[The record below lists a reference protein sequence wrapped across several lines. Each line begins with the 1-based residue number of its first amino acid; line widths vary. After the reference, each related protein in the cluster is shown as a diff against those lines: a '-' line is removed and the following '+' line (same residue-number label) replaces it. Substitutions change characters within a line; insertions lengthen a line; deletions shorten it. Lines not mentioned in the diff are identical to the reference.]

1 MSLDCRSLVLEDNA
15 FPSGAKIDYINI
27 SGELGSVA
35 ANAFYG
41 VSTTIVY
48 PANGTKWGE
57 HKGEGFGGSLVW
69 ESYDNH
75 VHDYKTTVVAPTC
88 SARGYT
94 VYECKSCTERFNA
107 SFVAQLGHSFVNG
120 VCSVCGAKNPFVD
133 IDAKGRH
140 IYFTDAILW
149 AAEKGITTGTS
160 ETTFEPGA
168 TVTRAQFVTFL
179 WRYLDRPVYG
189 TFNPFT
195 DVSSSSVFAPAIL
208 WAYENGGKTATSFD
222 PNAVCTR
229 GQIVTFL
236 YRADN
241 SEK

>member
-88 SARGYT
+88 SATTCARVQVPSGSK
-94 VYECKSCTERFNA
+94 VVSEVPVVIPFSAAQSIA
-107 SFVAQLGHSFVNG
+107 SV
-120 VCSVCGAKNPFVD
+120 K
-133 IDAKGRH
+133 
-140 IYFTDAILW
+140 
-149 AAEKGITTGTS
+149 
-160 ETTFEPGA
+160 
-168 TVTRAQFVTFL
+168 
-179 WRYLDRPVYG
+179 
-189 TFNPFT
+189 
-195 DVSSSSVFAPAIL
+195 
-208 WAYENGGKTATSFD
+208 
-222 PNAVCTR
+222 
-229 GQIVTFL
+229 
-236 YRADN
+236 
-241 SEK
+241 